1 MVDILTALV
10 PLFAV
15 IALGWGLRRHGAFG
29 DAFWETAERLIF
41 HVLFPAL
48 LIVKIGGA
56 EVPGAELAPL
66 SAVLFVTTAGVTAVV
81 VALRP
86 RLGLDGPA
94 FVSIL
99 QGATRFNTYVGL
111 AAAFALFGEA
121 GLTLAAVCILAAIPL
136 VNAVSV
142 FAHLKWADPAGGDA
156 GTPWRPALIATARN
170 PIIVGCL
177 IGAWLNLTGWGLP
190 PLIGEVLDILG
201 RAALPLGLMAVGAGL
216 NLRALRLAGGPAAG
230 AVAVKLVV
238 MPFLASIVCGVFGV
252 TGVAASVAVLFAALP
267 VSATSYVMA
276 RQLGGDGEL
285 MAAIVALSTL
295 AAIATLP
302 VIVSVYGS

>member
-1 MVDILTALV
+1 PQPV
-10 PLFAV
+10 
-15 IALGWGLRRHGAFG
+15 
-29 DAFWETAERLIF
+29 RLSQ
-41 HVLFPAL
+41 
-48 LIVKIGGA
+48 
-56 EVPGAELAPL
+56 APIRQP
-66 SAVLFVTTAGVTAVV
+66 TM
-81 VALRP
+81 
-86 RLGLDGPA
+86 
-94 FVSIL
+94 
-99 QGATRFNTYVGL
+99 
-111 AAAFALFGEA
+111 
-121 GLTLAAVCILAAIPL
+121 
-136 VNAVSV
+136 
-142 FAHLKWADPAGGDA
+142 
-156 GTPWRPALIATARN
+156 
-170 PIIVGCL
+170 
-177 IGAWLNLTGWGLP
+177 
-190 PLIGEVLDILG
+190 IGEVLDILG